1 MFNVLVPQNLVQNFP
16 FSISCL
22 DQLQKKL
29 FVGLDDGSVLDY
41 EIVEEPF
48 TISLLHISKKAIV
61 SGLRQLVILPIS
73 RSLALLSKG
82 ILLHEVNLIL
92 VGTCM

>member
-1 MFNVLVPQNLVQNFP
+1 MFNVLVPQNLVQKFP

-22 DQLQKKL
+22 DQFQKKL
-29 FVGLDDGSVLDY
+29 FMGLDDGSLLDY

-48 TISLLHISKKAIV
+48 TISLLQIHKKAIV
-61 SGLRQLVILPIS
+61 SGLRQLVTLPIS

-82 ILLHEVNLIL
+82 IVLHEVNLML
-92 VGTCM
+92 VGAFM